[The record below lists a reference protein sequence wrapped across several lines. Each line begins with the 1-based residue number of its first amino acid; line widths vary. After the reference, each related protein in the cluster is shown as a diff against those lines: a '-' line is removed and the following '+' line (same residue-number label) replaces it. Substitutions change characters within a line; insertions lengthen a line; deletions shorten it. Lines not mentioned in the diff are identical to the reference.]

1 MATGSK
7 APVFLVSPPRPDW
20 TIRGR
25 ANVFAKDAVAPSP
38 EAARADWLAV
48 CDAIEAAGGV
58 CAVVE
63 NALDASLTGLPY
75 TAEAGLCGRD
85 PETGEGL
92 FVLPRLTP
100 PHRQAEPRVI
110 RPAVERLGLRA
121 IELPDDVRF
130 EGQGDV
136 IKVADRFVC
145 TAGVGPWARTSVD
158 AADHYVDVMPGRWLK
173 LVFHADP
180 WFHGNTFLG
189 GWSVGENVVVAV
201 CDEALINDGAA
212 LLRAFV
218 DGARVVCLSR
228 DDTLT
233 YATNALQVN
242 DTILA
247 PVGVPDVV
255 VDAWRGLGL
264 TVRLLELPA
273 LFRKGGGA
281 AVCLT
286 NRLDGVVEGDVPRDM
301 RLPAWKGR
309 QP

>member
-1 MATGSK
+1 MPTASN

-25 ANVFAKDAVAPSP
+25 ANVFAKDAEAPP
-38 EAARADWLAV
+38 AAAARADWVAV
-48 CDAIEAAGGV
+48 CDAIEAAGGI
-58 CAVVE
+58 CAVVD
-63 NALDASLTGLPY
+63 NAADAALTGLPY

-85 PETGEGL
+85 PETGARI

-100 PHRQAEPRVI
+100 PHRQAEPDVI
-110 RPAVERLGLRA
+110 RPAVQRLGLHT
-121 IELPDDVRF
+121 IELADDLRF

-136 IKVADRFVC
+136 IRVGDRFVC
-145 TAGVGPWARTSVD
+145 TAGVGPWARTSLDAPGAIVD
-158 AADHYVDVMPGRWLK
+158 LLPGPWLK
-173 LVFHADP
+173 LAFHADP

-189 GWSVGENVVVAV
+189 AWANRGDVVVAV
-201 CDEALINDGAA
+201 CDEALPDDGPA

-218 DGARVVCLSR
+218 DGARVVPLTKPE
-228 DDTLT
+228 TLT

-242 DTILA
+242 DTVLA
-247 PVGVPDVV
+247 PAGVPDVV

-264 TVRLLELPA
+264 TVRFLELPA

-286 NRLDGVVEGDVPRDM
+286 NRLDGVSVDDVPADM
-301 RLPAWKGR
+301 RLSAWKAR
-309 QP
+309 Q

>member
-1 MATGSK
+1 MPTGSN

-25 ANVFAKDAVAPSP
+25 ANVFARDAEAPP
-38 EAARADWLAV
+38 AAAARADWVAV

-58 CAVVE
+58 CAVVD
-63 NALDASLTGLPY
+63 NAVDAGLTGLPY

-85 PETGEGL
+85 PDTGDRV
-92 FVLPRLTP
+92 FVLPNLTP
-100 PHRQAEPRVI
+100 PHRQAEPGVI
-110 RPAVERLGLRA
+110 GPAVHRLGLSTVA
-121 IELPDDVRF
+121 LPDDVRF

-136 IKVADRFVC
+136 IKVGPRFVC

-158 AADHYVDVMPGRWLK
+158 AADVIVDLLPGPWLK

-189 GWSVGENVVVAV
+189 AWSRGRDVVVAV
-201 CDEALINDGAA
+201 CDEALRDDGPA

-218 DGARVVCLSR
+218 DGARVVPLSKLE
-228 DDTLT
+228 TLT

-242 DTILA
+242 DTVLSPA
-247 PVGVPDVV
+247 GVPDVV
-255 VDAWRGLGL
+255 VDAWRDLGL
-264 TVRLLELPA
+264 TVRFLELPA
-273 LFRKGGGA
+273 LFEKGGGA

-286 NRLDGVVEGDVPRDM
+286 NRLDGVGVDDVPTDM
-301 RLPAWKGR
+301 RLAAWKAR
-309 QP
+309 Q

>member
-1 MATGSK
+1 MKTASN

-20 TIRGR
+20 TLRGR
-25 ANVFAKDAVAPSP
+25 ANVFARDAEAPP
-38 EAARADWLAV
+38 AAAARADWIAV

-58 CAVVE
+58 CAVVD
-63 NALDASLTGLPY
+63 NGADATLTGLPY

-85 PETGEGL
+85 PETGARV

-100 PHRQAEPRVI
+100 PHRQAEPDVVG
-110 RPAVERLGLRA
+110 PAAQRLGLHT
-121 IELPDDVRF
+121 IELPDDLRF

-136 IKVADRFVC
+136 IRIGDRFVC
-145 TAGVGPWARTSVD
+145 TAGVGPWARTSLD
-158 AADHYVDVMPGRWLK
+158 ARDAIVDVLPGPWLK
-173 LVFHADP
+173 LAFHADP

-189 GWSVGENVVVAV
+189 AWANGRDVVVAV
-201 CDEALINDGAA
+201 CEAALRDDGPA

-218 DGARVVCLSR
+218 DGAHVVPLTPQE
-228 DDTLT
+228 TLT

-242 DTILA
+242 DTVLA
-247 PVGVPDVV
+247 PVGVPGFV

-264 TVRLLELPA
+264 MVHFLELPA

-286 NRLDGVVEGDVPRDM
+286 NRLDGVTVDDVPADM
-301 RLPAWKGR
+301 RLSAWKAR
-309 QP
+309 Q